1 MGMLPITL
9 LVISDPAAEHLR
21 LLERLPAGVQ
31 ILVGNAREFIRANAP
46 NADVILN
53 DIGGGSLATAF
64 SLAHR
69 VRWVHSL
76 AAGVDKILFP
86 ELIESP
92 VTLTNSRGVFK
103 DALGEFAI
111 AAILFF
117 AKDLRRLVQN
127 QEAGRWEQFD
137 VVMIR
142 GQVLGIVGYGE
153 IGRETGRLASALG
166 MEVIPVRRQSGLS
179 KDTLREVLGRCDYI
193 VVSTPLTPDTRDM
206 LGEAEFNAM
215 KRTAVIVNIGRGPVI
230 TESALIAALETG
242 RIRGAALDVYNVEPL
257 PAGHPYYGMRNVLL
271 SPHSADHAIG
281 WATWAMEAFL
291 ENFERFRS
299 GQALN
304 NVVDKRAGY

>member
-1 MGMLPITL
+1 MTTL
-9 LVISDPAAEHLR
+9 LVISDPAADHLR
-21 LLERLPAGVQ
+21 LLERLPESVN
-31 ILVGNAREFIRANAP
+31 ILVGNDPEFIRTQAP

-76 AAGVDKILFP
+76 SAGVDKILFP

-92 VTLTNSRGVFK
+92 VPLTNSRGVFK
-103 DALGEFAI
+103 DALAEFAI

-137 VVMIR
+137 VVMLR
-142 GQVLGIVGYGE
+142 GQLLGIVGYGE
-153 IGRETGRLASALG
+153 IGRETGRLAGALG
-166 MEVIPVRRQSGLS
+166 MQVMPVRRQSGLS
-179 KDTLREVLGRCDYI
+179 KDKLREALGKCDYV
-193 VVSTPLTPDTRDM
+193 VVSAPLTPDTRDM
-206 LGEAEFNAM
+206 FGEAEFNAM

-230 TESALIAALETG
+230 TESALIAALASG

-257 PAGHPYYGMRNVLL
+257 PTDHPFYGMRNVLF
-271 SPHSADHAIG
+271 SPHSADHAVG
-281 WATWAMEAFL
+281 WANWAMEAFL
-291 ENFERFRS
+291 ENFERFRN
-299 GQALN
+299 GQPLN